1 MSKVLSVSRIII
13 STLIIILSLAFI
25 FIEARLIIAGDYSI
39 YDNAFNGFIRYFFRL
54 ILSILSF
61 VVALFELIN
70 IKKKDEKIKEYLK
83 YGSVS
88 LVVMSLTIIFFS
100 TNYVG
105 IVLLSLS
112 SLLLL
117 NKVLLIKIYG

>member
-1 MSKVLSVSRIII
+1 MSKVLSISRIFI

-25 FIEARLIIAGDYSI
+25 FIEARLILS
-39 YDNAFNGFIRYFFRL
+39 
-54 ILSILSF
+54 ILSIL
-61 VVALFELIN
+61 VALYEIIN
-70 IKKKDEKIKEYLK
+70 IKKKDEKIKEYLM

-88 LVVMSLTIIFFS
+88 LVIMSIVCIFFT

-105 IVLLSLS
+105 IILLGLS

-117 NKVLLIKIYG
+117 NKFLLIKVK

>member
-1 MSKVLSVSRIII
+1 MSKVLSISRIII
-13 STLIIILSLAFI
+13 STLIIILSLVFI
-25 FIEARLIIAGDYSI
+25 FIEARLIIAGDFLI

-61 VVALFELIN
+61 IVALFEIIN
-70 IKKKDEKIKEYLK
+70 IKKKDEKIKEYLM
-83 YGSVS
+83 YGSIS
-88 LVVMSLTIIFFS
+88 LVVMSIVIILFS
-100 TNYVG
+100 TNYVC

>member
-1 MSKVLSVSRIII
+1 MSKVLSISRIFI

-25 FIEARLIIAGDYSI
+25 FIEARLILAGDFLI

-54 ILSILSF
+54 ILSVLSLL
-61 VVALFELIN
+61 VALYEIIN
-70 IKKKDEKIKEYLK
+70 IKKKDEKIKEYLM

-88 LVVMSLTIIFFS
+88 LVIMSIVFIFFT

-105 IVLLSLS
+105 VILLGLS

-117 NKVLLIKIYG
+117 NKFLLIKVK

>member
-61 VVALFELIN
+61 IVALFELIN
-70 IKKKDEKIKEYLK
+70 IKKKDEKIKENDSK
-83 YGSVS
+83 WH
-88 LVVMSLTIIFFS
+88 
-100 TNYVG
+100 NYQRNTS
-105 IVLLSLS
+105 IH
-112 SLLLL
+112 
-117 NKVLLIKIYG
+117 

>member
-1 MSKVLSVSRIII
+1 MSKMLSISRIFI

-25 FIEARLIIAGDYSI
+25 FIEARLILAGDFLI

-54 ILSILSF
+54 ILSVLSLL
-61 VVALFELIN
+61 VALYEIIN
-70 IKKKDEKIKEYLK
+70 IKKKDEKIKEYLMN
-83 YGSVS
+83 GSVA
-88 LVVMSLTIIFFS
+88 LVIMSIVCIFFT

-105 IVLLSLS
+105 VILLGLS

-117 NKVLLIKIYG
+117 NKFLLIKVK

>member
-1 MSKVLSVSRIII
+1 MSKVLSISRIFI

-25 FIEARLIIAGDYSI
+25 FIEARLIIAGDFLI

-54 ILSILSF
+54 ILSILSLL
-61 VVALFELIN
+61 VALYEIIN
-70 IKKKDEKIKEYLK
+70 IKKKDEKIKEYLM

-88 LVVMSLTIIFFS
+88 LVIMSIVCIFFT

-105 IVLLSLS
+105 VILLGLS

-117 NKVLLIKIYG
+117 NKFLLIKVK

>member
-1 MSKVLSVSRIII
+1 MSKMLSISRIFI

-25 FIEARLIIAGDYSI
+25 FIEARLILAGDFLI

-54 ILSILSF
+54 ILSILSLL
-61 VVALFELIN
+61 VALYEIIN
-70 IKKKDEKIKEYLK
+70 IKKKDEKIKEYLM

-88 LVVMSLTIIFFS
+88 LVIMSIVFIFFT

-105 IVLLSLS
+105 VILLGLS

-117 NKVLLIKIYG
+117 NKFLLIKVK

>member
-25 FIEARLIIAGDYSI
+25 FIEARLIIAGDFLI

-54 ILSILSF
+54 ILSILSLL
-61 VVALFELIN
+61 VALYEIIN
-70 IKKKDEKIKEYLK
+70 IKKKDEKIKEYLM

-88 LVVMSLTIIFFS
+88 LVIMSIVCIFFT

-105 IVLLSLS
+105 VILLGLS

-117 NKVLLIKIYG
+117 NKFLLIKVK

>member
-1 MSKVLSVSRIII
+1 MSKVLSISRIFI

-25 FIEARLIIAGDYSI
+25 FIEARLILAGDFLI

-54 ILSILSF
+54 ILSILSLL
-61 VVALFELIN
+61 VALYEIIN
-70 IKKKDEKIKEYLK
+70 IKKKDEKIKEYLM

-88 LVVMSLTIIFFS
+88 LVIMSIVFIFFT

-105 IVLLSLS
+105 VILLGLS

-117 NKVLLIKIYG
+117 NKFLLIKVK

>member
-1 MSKVLSVSRIII
+1 MSKMLSISRIFI

-25 FIEARLIIAGDYSI
+25 FIEARLILAGDFLI

-54 ILSILSF
+54 ILSILSLL
-61 VVALFELIN
+61 VALYEIIN
-70 IKKKDEKIKEYLK
+70 IKKKDEKIKEYLM

-88 LVVMSLTIIFFS
+88 LVIMSIVCIFFI

-105 IVLLSLS
+105 VILLGLS

-117 NKVLLIKIYG
+117 NKFLLIKVK

>member
-13 STLIIILSLAFI
+13 SILIIILSLVFV
-25 FIEARLIIAGDYSI
+25 FIEARLILAGDYLV
-39 YDNAFNGFIRYFFRL
+39 YDNAFNGFIRYLFRL
-54 ILSILSF
+54 ALSILSF
-61 VVALFELIN
+61 TIGLFEIIN
-70 IKKKDEKIKEYLK
+70 IKKKNERIKEYLM

-105 IVLLSLS
+105 VILLSLS

-117 NKVLLIKIYG
+117 NKYLLIKIK

>member
-1 MSKVLSVSRIII
+1 MSKVLSISRIFI

-25 FIEARLIIAGDYSI
+25 FIEARLILAGDFLI

-54 ILSILSF
+54 ILSILSLL
-61 VVALFELIN
+61 VALYEIIN
-70 IKKKDEKIKEYLK
+70 IKKKDEKIKEYLM

-88 LVVMSLTIIFFS
+88 LVIMSIVCIFFI

-105 IVLLSLS
+105 VILLGLS

-117 NKVLLIKIYG
+117 NKFLLIKVK

>member
-1 MSKVLSVSRIII
+1 MSKVLSISRIII
-13 STLIIILSLAFI
+13 STLIIILSIVFI
-25 FIEARLIIAGDYSI
+25 FIEARLILAGDYLI
-39 YDNAFNGFIRYFFRL
+39 YDNALNGFIRYLFRL

-61 VVALFELIN
+61 IVALFEIIN
-70 IKKKDEKIKEYLK
+70 IKKKDEKIKEYLM

>member
-1 MSKVLSVSRIII
+1 MSKVLSISRIFI

-25 FIEARLIIAGDYSI
+25 FIEAS
-39 YDNAFNGFIRYFFRL
+39 FIRYFFRL
-54 ILSILSF
+54 ILSVLSLL
-61 VVALFELIN
+61 VALYEIIN
-70 IKKKDEKIKEYLK
+70 IKKKDEKIKEYLM

-88 LVVMSLTIIFFS
+88 LVIMSIVCIFFT

-105 IVLLSLS
+105 VILLGLS

-117 NKVLLIKIYG
+117 NKFLLIKVK

>member
-1 MSKVLSVSRIII
+1 MSKVLSISRIFI
-13 STLIIILSLAFI
+13 STLIIIFSLAFI
-25 FIEARLIIAGDYSI
+25 FIEARLILAGDFLI

-54 ILSILSF
+54 ILSVLSLL
-61 VVALFELIN
+61 VALYEIIN
-70 IKKKDEKIKEYLK
+70 IKKKDEKIKEYLM

-88 LVVMSLTIIFFS
+88 LVIMSIVFIFFT

-105 IVLLSLS
+105 VILLGLS

-117 NKVLLIKIYG
+117 NKFLLIKVK